1 MYFLVTQVC
10 RELCESEG
18 HNYLQFKLCGHN
30 YYYSVNIIIITDALL
45 TQVSRRKSDSLAKF
59 IKLSHL

>member
-45 TQVSRRKSDSLAKF
+45 T
-59 IKLSHL
+59 